1 MCRSSSNG
9 IRSLDTSSFLQ
20 DGIWYPISCERAHVV
35 TSELQIFVGDRIVP
49 APEAKVSVFDAGF
62 QSGDAVWEGLRVY
75 NGRVLR
81 LEQHLKR
88 LEQSAHALRI
98 NLPFGREAIAD
109 AIQQTLDA
117 NGFTDDTHIRL
128 MVSRGARHTSG
139 MDPRNAPEHGT
150 LVIIAERKPV
160 DIDPI
165 PQRLRTASIRRPHPQ
180 FVDANIHHSNQL
192 NSILARLEILDERE
206 VDATL
211 MLDAS
216 GYVAEADTANIF
228 CVTDG
233 VLRTPFATSCLHGI
247 TREIVLDLG
256 MKTGIPTFE
265 QQLTLFDFYNADEVF
280 VTGTVC
286 ELVPVVSI
294 DRRQIGTGKPGPVWR
309 QLLDLYRNHVDGA
322 TR

>member
-1 MCRSSSNG
+1 MSSDSQEAAL
-9 IRSLDTSSFLQ
+9 SD
-20 DGIWYPISCERAHVV
+20 
-35 TSELQIFVGDRIVP
+35 ELKIFVGDRVVP
-49 APEAKVSVFDAGF
+49 AADAKVSVFDAGF
-62 QSGDAVWEGLRVY
+62 QSGDAIWEGLRVY
-75 NGRVLR
+75 KGKVLK
-81 LEQHLKR
+81 LEQHLTR

-98 NLPFGREAIAD
+98 TLPFNRRRIAEAI
-109 AIQQTLDA
+109 QETLDA
-117 NGFTDDTHIRL
+117 NSFSEDTHIRL
-128 MVSRGARHTSG
+128 MVTRGARHTSG

-160 DIDPI
+160 DPDPV
-165 PQRLRTASIRRPHPQ
+165 PQRLRTGSFRRPHPQ
-180 FVDANIHHSNQL
+180 FVDASIRRAIQL
-192 NSILARLEILDERE
+192 NSILARLEILDEPE

-211 MLDAS
+211 MLDPF

-233 VLRTPFATSCLHGI
+233 VVRTPFATSCLHGI
-247 TREIVLDLG
+247 TRETVLHLSKAAG
-256 MKTGIPTFE
+256 LPAAE

-294 DRRQIGTGKPGPVWR
+294 DRRQIGAGKPGPVWR
-309 QLLDLYRNHVDGA
+309 QLLNLYRDFADGE